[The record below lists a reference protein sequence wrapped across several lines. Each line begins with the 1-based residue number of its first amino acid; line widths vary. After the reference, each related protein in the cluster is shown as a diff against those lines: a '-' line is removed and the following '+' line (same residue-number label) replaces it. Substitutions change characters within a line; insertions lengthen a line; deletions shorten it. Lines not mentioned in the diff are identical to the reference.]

1 MKPARKLLRKLI
13 KEELS
18 EYMIKGFDVKE
29 FVDEALKKSG
39 IKVTKYL
46 PMKSGWLG
54 GKFVWGAFY
63 TVKANKRKDV
73 LPFTVDKQGNLHLNV
88 SPETYIVGKVG
99 NMSKVVKTLK
109 DFKKSD
115 LDIFESVNTNKI
127 KLTSVRKFVQQLNED
142 LDPYKDF
149 ATGNSWER
157 EYDLNLG
164 AFIDEYQK
172 FMKAIKKL
180 KPIKDENKRAWA
192 LSIRRKVGQA
202 RFNGFISMWMN
213 PIEVLSDFKKFEK
226 LKDEDVR
233 QY

>member
-88 SPETYIVGKVG
+88 SPETYIVCKVYTVYTVYIVYIIYIYIYIY
-99 NMSKVVKTLK
+99 MYIIYVLYIIYVVY
-109 DFKKSD
+109 
-115 LDIFESVNTNKI
+115 I
-127 KLTSVRKFVQQLNED
+127 
-142 LDPYKDF
+142 
-149 ATGNSWER
+149 
-157 EYDLNLG
+157 
-164 AFIDEYQK
+164 
-172 FMKAIKKL
+172 
-180 KPIKDENKRAWA
+180 
-192 LSIRRKVGQA
+192 
-202 RFNGFISMWMN
+202 
-213 PIEVLSDFKKFEK
+213 
-226 LKDEDVR
+226 
-233 QY
+233 